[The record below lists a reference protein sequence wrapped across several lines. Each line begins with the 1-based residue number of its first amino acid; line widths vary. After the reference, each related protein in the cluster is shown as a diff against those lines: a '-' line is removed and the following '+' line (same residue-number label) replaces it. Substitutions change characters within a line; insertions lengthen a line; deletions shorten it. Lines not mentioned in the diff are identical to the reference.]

1 MKKILY
7 TFSGGMLGFVIA
19 TIACVVLFLVLRL
32 LGFSEAN
39 SIVSFLVVSIFIC
52 SWLGGSIWALF
63 RYWARY
69 GYPPALRSYLEN
81 RS

>member
-1 MKKILY
+1 
-7 TFSGGMLGFVIA
+7 
-19 TIACVVLFLVLRL
+19 LRL